1 VTNERGWRS
10 ARRFVYT
17 RRGQFDA
24 SIGFV
29 RKSSVPRYGTMLSHR
44 LRFVRKKRK
53 KKKTLKKPSRD
64 LLYVMIVTEPRTN
77 TYIVVYGIVNRAIS
91 NRTEIVAFFNLLA
104 PRKHPGHTRGMLF
117 VAIRRLFFDKYINR
131 TDVFVYAT
139 VAERCR
145 R

>member
-1 VTNERGWRS
+1 
-10 ARRFVYT
+10 
-17 RRGQFDA
+17 
-24 SIGFV
+24 
-29 RKSSVPRYGTMLSHR
+29 
-44 LRFVRKKRK
+44 
-53 KKKTLKKPSRD
+53 
-64 LLYVMIVTEPRTN
+64 MIVTEPRTN
-77 TYIVVYGIVNRAIS
+77 TYIVVYGIANRAIS

-104 PRKHPGHTRGMLF
+104 PQKHPGHTRGMLF